1 MAMLNNQRVYRKYVQ
16 RFFCAMF
23 SVGWRLSGGKHVS
36 IPRDAAPA
44 VSPPDLHHSARVE
57 GTPWRQAG
65 GTQMNPAG
73 MELGDLSKNWWWNSH
88 QHCRQIAI
96 FGGFVG

>member
-1 MAMLNNQRVYRKYVQ
+1 MKLGSR
-16 RFFCAMF
+16 
-23 SVGWRLSGGKHVS
+23 GKHVS

-57 GTPWRQAG
+57 GTPWPRPG

-73 MELGDLSKNWWWNSH
+73 MES
-88 QHCRQIAI
+88 
-96 FGGFVG
+96 